1 MGRLTLLI
9 NWDVDT
15 NRARQAELQECLERN
30 LENRY
35 IDRIVALTEPGVPM
49 TSNSRIIRVP
59 FSGRPTYTDFFNAG
73 NKYEGV
79 KIVAN
84 SDIYFNGSIVYA
96 EEIQVGQV
104 YALCRWD
111 VGTKGHATFLG
122 NKNSQDVWIWRGKLV
137 ANTGMTLGR
146 WGCDNHIAGLL
157 HQCGYAVLSPSL
169 TIRAHHLHNSGVYH
183 HRPEPIPLPRAN
195 LRYYTIDEIERLN
208 IESSIINYH
217 S

>member
-1 MGRLTLLI
+1 MVLLI
-9 NWDVDT
+9 NWYVDPDP
-15 NRARQAELQECLERN
+15 ARQDELQECLIRN

-35 IDRIVALTEPGVPM
+35 IDRIIALTEPGVPLM
-49 TSNSRIIRVP
+49 SNLRIIRVP
-59 FSGRPTYTDFFNAG
+59 FTGRPTYTDFFNAG

-96 EEIQVGQV
+96 EEIRPGQV
-104 YALCRWD
+104 YPLCRWD
-111 VGTKGHATFLG
+111 IDDKGHATFLG
-122 NKNSQDVWIWRGKLV
+122 NKNSQDAWIWRDKV
-137 ANTGMTLGR
+137 DITTDMTLGR

-169 TIRAHHLHNSGVYH
+169 TIRANHLHNSKVYH
-183 HRPEPIPLPRAN
+183 YRPQAIPLPKAN
-195 LRYYTIDEIERLN
+195 LRYYTIDEIENLD

-217 S
+217 F